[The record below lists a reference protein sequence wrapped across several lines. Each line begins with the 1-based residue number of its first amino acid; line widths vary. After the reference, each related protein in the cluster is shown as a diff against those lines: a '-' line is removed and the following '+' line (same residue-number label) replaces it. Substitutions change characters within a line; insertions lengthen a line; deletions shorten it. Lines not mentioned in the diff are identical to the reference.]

1 MNFIQNI
8 FSIKNDDTYHKIIRI
23 LGIKIKI
30 KNVNKYVLYQLSNL
44 INDRTAQVI
53 SNEQILAQ
61 DSVRVVSQDATNS
74 IRAVAQEING
84 FTQHT
89 LLNKNILY
97 NNDFEKQYVEQF
109 YVVYESADFQEKF
122 LKLVNGLDED
132 SAKTIATII
141 NRQLAIRN
149 TLGQPNDIYNLE
161 EKNKIRELNE
171 NFWPLIIKLSEEM
184 YALGKYLLPINHFEP
199 SVFYDKHGLDYVKDL
214 ESIKNKDIIDAGG
227 FIGDSI
233 LILSPLTNKAVYS
246 FEPVVANYEL
256 MKKTVQFNNI
266 KNAVCENYALGNNK
280 DIIEI
285 HVNSSASS
293 VSDLIVN
300 ETKYVSK
307 CDVIK
312 LDDYVFENNLDVGL
326 IKVDLE
332 GYEQKFL
339 AGAMRTIKEQKPV
352 LLLSIYH
359 NPDDFFNI
367 KPLIESWNL
376 GYTFKVFKPV
386 DYSIS
391 LETLLIA
398 EVVKN

>member
-285 HVNSSASS
+285 NVNSSASS